1 MADNQKQLDELNKKI
16 HLIELRQ
23 EQINADLVQIKK
35 EISTISST
43 SDITEKVVTTP
54 VLPTLPNVPTLPPVK
69 EKPVEVIKRPVVEH
83 AFPVIPKIPREPK
96 KKKEKTPLEEFI
108 GTNLLNKIGI
118 AVLVLGIG
126 IGAKYAIDHDLISP
140 LTRIVLGYLCG
151 IVLIGIG
158 MRMKAKYESFSAVL
172 LSGGM
177 AVLYFITF
185 AAYDLYQ
192 LIPQMMAFALMV
204 VFTAFTVFAAVQYNL
219 QVIAII
225 ALVGAYGVPFL
236 LSNGSGKVGVL
247 FAYMS
252 IINVGILTLSFKKT
266 WKALYYSA
274 FALTWLIYS
283 AWAMDQYQADDHL
296 WISLIF
302 SSIFFITFY
311 ITLLSYKLLQGEP
324 LSRWDIILLTA
335 NSFIYYGFGYFVIDE
350 HQSGE
355 VFLGV
360 FTLFNAILHFL
371 ACYAIYKKQDATRDT
386 FYFVA
391 GLVLVFL
398 TLAVPV
404 QLDGNWV
411 TLIWAAEAVLLFWIG
426 RTKHFP
432 VYERL
437 SYVLIVL
444 AFGSLVQDWDDFYGQ
459 YYKGKKELYVT
470 FFLNIQFLS
479 SILVCVALGAIFKIS
494 RDHEAPSSGTKINS
508 IFKWAIPSLFVI
520 ALYLSFYHEI
530 ENFWSQKYVDSE
542 MTGTRDDY
550 EYTFFD
556 NDLQRLQ
563 TIWLMIYSSVFITLL
578 AFVNHRFVKNKVA
591 SYIITGFAALLLLNF
606 VSLGLTELGYLRDS
620 YLTQED
626 AKYYFRTSGNILI
639 RYVAIL
645 FMLPL
650 LAVVYKNMQSDEI
663 NDVVKKMERAFFH
676 VIILSLLSSEL
687 INILDM
693 SGINDSDKLAL
704 SILWGAYALVLIVYG
719 LIKNIKFIRIA
730 AIALFGI
737 TLLKLFFY
745 DLSSMTTIAKTIVMM
760 VLGVLLLVAS
770 FLYNKFKR
778 ADAQKSEDENNDSDE
793 GN

>member
-1 MADNQKQLDELNKKI
+1 MADHQKQLDELNKKI
-16 HLIELRQ
+16 YLIELRQ
-23 EQINADLVQIKK
+23 QQINADLQLIRK
-35 EISTISST
+35 EISTITST
-43 SDITEKVVTTP
+43 DETVEELP
-54 VLPTLPNVPTLPPVK
+54 LPTLPAFPVK
-69 EKPVEVIKRPVVEH
+69 EKIAEEVKG
-83 AFPVIPKIPREPK
+83 PVIRVNPVKATPFIIPSTPK
-96 KKKEKTPLEEFI
+96 KKKEKTPIEEFI

-118 AVLVLGIG
+118 AVLVIGIG
-126 IGAKYAIDHDLISP
+126 IGAKYAIDHELISP

-151 IVLIGIG
+151 IVLIVLAT
-158 MRMKAKYESFSAVL
+158 RLKAKYENFSAVL

-177 AVLYFITF
+177 AVFYFMTF

-192 LIPQMMAFALMV
+192 LIPQMLAFALMV
-204 VFTAFTVFAAVQYNL
+204 IFTAFTVFAAIQYNL
-219 QVIAII
+219 QLIAII
-225 ALVGAYGVPFL
+225 GLVGAYGVPFL

-247 FAYMS
+247 FTYMS
-252 IINVGILTLSFKKT
+252 LLNAGILILSFKKT

-274 FALTWLIYS
+274 FTLTWLIYS
-283 AWAMDQYQADDHL
+283 AWALDRYQADDHL

-335 NSFIYYGFGYFVIDE
+335 NSFIYYGFGYFVINE

-371 ACYAIYKKQDATRDT
+371 ACYAIYRKQDATRDT

-426 RTKHFP
+426 RTKNFP

-437 SYVLIVL
+437 SYVLILL
-444 AFGSLVQDWDDFYGQ
+444 AFGSLLQDWDDFYGQ
-459 YYKGKKELYVT
+459 YYKGMKELYVT

-479 SILVCVALGAIFKIS
+479 SLLVSVAFAAIFKIS
-494 RDHEAPSSGTKINS
+494 RNHKSTAISKINS
-508 IFKWAIPSLFVI
+508 IFEWVLPSLLI
-520 ALYLSFYHEI
+520 ITLYFSFQQEI
-530 ENFWSQKYVDSE
+530 DNFWNQKFTDSE
-542 MTGTRDDY
+542 MTGTKDDY
-550 EYTFFD
+550 QYNFFD
-556 NDLQRLQ
+556 NDLPRLK
-563 TIWLMIYSSVFITLL
+563 TIWLMIYSAVFITLL
-578 AFVNHRFVKNKVA
+578 AIANQRFVRNKIF
-591 SYIITGFAALLLLNF
+591 SYVITGFAALLLLNF
-606 VSLGLTELGYLRDS
+606 VTLGLTELGSLRDS

-626 AKYYFRTSGNILI
+626 AKYYFRTSGNIII
-639 RYVAIL
+639 RYTSML

-650 LAVVYKNMQSDEI
+650 LWVVYRNMQSDEI
-663 NDVVKKMERAFFH
+663 SDVVKKAERTFFH
-676 VIILSLLSSEL
+676 LIILALLSSEL
-687 INILDM
+687 INLLDM
-693 SGINDSDKLAL
+693 AGINDSDKLAL
-704 SILWGAYALVLIVYG
+704 SILWGVYALGLIIYG
-719 LIKNIKFIRIA
+719 LIKNIKFIRIM
-730 AIALFGI
+730 AISLFGI
-737 TLLKLFFY
+737 TLVKLFFY
-745 DLSSMTTIAKTIVMM
+745 DLSSMSTIAKTVVMM

-778 ADAQKSEDENNDSDE
+778 AEPLKAEGSDE
-793 GN
+793 SQLD